1 MRILLLA
8 HGPSVHTRRWA
19 KALRGRGHEIR
30 LLTAVP
36 TPSPEVPERVIGI
49 PAPVPA
55 IRYLGAVAAVR
66 EAVRTFF
73 PDVVVAHFL
82 PNYGLLAALSGARAW
97 MVACWGSDLLV
108 NARRSP
114 FHRAR
119 ARWVLGKAPLV
130 HVDAKVLEDAA
141 VSLGAPRERV
151 WTRAWGVDVDAFR
164 PKAPSAAN
172 GRPIRVLWTR
182 QLEPVYDP
190 EPFVRALGLVK
201 RRGLPLRVTM
211 AGDGPMRGRIERW
224 IRDEDLVG
232 DVTLEGFVSEEKLL
246 ELHRASDLYVSA
258 SRSDSTS
265 QSLLEAMAAGL
276 FPIVTDIAGNR
287 EWVTHRREGYL
298 VPVGDE
304 DALALAIEEAARD
317 PERPAMAARA
327 RAKVVERGSFSETI
341 TLLEEKLRALA
352 KGSA

>member
-1 MRILLLA
+1 VRILLLA

-19 KALRGRGHEIR
+19 RAFRARGHEIR

-49 PAPVPA
+49 PAPIPS
-55 IRYLGAVAAVR
+55 IRYLGAVGAVR
-66 EAVRTFF
+66 EAARTFF

-97 MVACWGSDLLV
+97 MVACWGSDLLI

-119 ARWVLGKAPLV
+119 ARWVLRRAPLV
-130 HVDAKVLEDAA
+130 HVDATVLEDAA
-141 VSLGAPRERV
+141 VALGAPRERV
-151 WTRAWGVDVDAFR
+151 WTRAWGVDTDAFR
-164 PKAPSAAN
+164 PPVPRASN
-172 GRPIRVLWTR
+172 GPPIRVLWTR

-190 EPFVRALGLVK
+190 LAFVRALGLLK
-201 RRGLPLRVTM
+201 RRGLPMRVTM
-211 AGDGPMRGRIERW
+211 AGDGPMRGQVERW
-224 IRDEDLVG
+224 IREEDLEA
-232 DVTLEGFVSEEKLL
+232 DVTLEGFVSEERLQA
-246 ELHRASDLYVSA
+246 LHGASDLYVSA

-317 PERPAMAARA
+317 PERTAVAARA
-327 RAKVVERGSFSETI
+327 RAKVVERGSFQETI
-341 TLLEEKLRALA
+341 TLLEGKLSALA
-352 KGSA
+352 KGAA

>member
-19 KALRGRGHEIR
+19 KALRGRGHEIL

-66 EAVRTFF
+66 EAVRTFL

-114 FHRAR
+114 FHSAR
-119 ARWVLGKAPLV
+119 ARWVLGKAALV

-151 WTRAWGVDVDAFR
+151 WTRAWGVDVDAFL
-164 PKAPSAAN
+164 P
-172 GRPIRVLWTR
+172 
-182 QLEPVYDP
+182 
-190 EPFVRALGLVK
+190 RAQDRK
-201 RRGLPLRVTM
+201 
-211 AGDGPMRGRIERW
+211 
-224 IRDEDLVG
+224 
-232 DVTLEGFVSEEKLL
+232 S
-246 ELHRASDLYVSA
+246 
-258 SRSDSTS
+258 
-265 QSLLEAMAAGL
+265 
-276 FPIVTDIAGNR
+276 
-287 EWVTHRREGYL
+287 
-298 VPVGDE
+298 
-304 DALALAIEEAARD
+304 
-317 PERPAMAARA
+317 
-327 RAKVVERGSFSETI
+327 VV
-341 TLLEEKLRALA
+341 
-352 KGSA
+352 